1 MPYHFGLAI
10 RDYFVLFL
18 KCTKSQQGMTLNG
31 LTITAD
37 DYVGSNSRTINLK
50 NLEIKKS
57 DLYNIFKQKNS
68 VSQIKLPG
76 QFSPVL
82 TRDKSV
88 TLVNT
93 SFHEQ
98 K

>member
-1 MPYHFGLAI
+1 MVHFE
-10 RDYFVLFL
+10 L
-18 KCTKSQQGMTLNG
+18 KSMV
-31 LTITAD
+31 D
-37 DYVGSNSRTINLK
+37 DYLGSNSRESLQKSRNI
-50 NLEIKKS
+50 KS